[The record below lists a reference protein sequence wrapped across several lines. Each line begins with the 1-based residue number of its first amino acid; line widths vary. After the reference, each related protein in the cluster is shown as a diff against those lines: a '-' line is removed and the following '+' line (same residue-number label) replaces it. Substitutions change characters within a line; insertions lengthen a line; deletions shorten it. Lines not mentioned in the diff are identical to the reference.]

1 MPEYAKTI
9 NEFENELTYTLGGC
23 SVIQGMKGLYRSA
36 LQGKIIQ
43 DRIHLLFVD
52 VELRFDEDRQAVDE
66 YVDALAEAIAT
77 ALMKSEEEF
86 LIAVYPVYHQTSS

>member
-9 NEFENELTYTLGGC
+9 NEFENELAYTLGGC

-36 LQGKIIQ
+36 AQGKIVQ
-43 DRIHLLFVD
+43 DRIHLLFAD
-52 VELRFDEDRQAVDE
+52 VELRFDVDRQAIDE

-77 ALMKSEEEF
+77 ALQKKEEEF
-86 LIAVYPVYHQTSS
+86 LISVYPVYHQTSS